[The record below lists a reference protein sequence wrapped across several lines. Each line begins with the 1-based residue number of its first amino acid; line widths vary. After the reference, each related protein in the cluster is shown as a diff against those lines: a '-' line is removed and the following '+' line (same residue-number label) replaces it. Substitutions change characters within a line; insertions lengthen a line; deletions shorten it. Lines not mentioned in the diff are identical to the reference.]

1 MSLFSKSVKKNQDVP
16 KAIQLFS
23 NLARPIKIRVA
34 FQKWN
39 KKKTKTTSSYVTEL
53 RQINKEILHVL
64 ELVDMLLL
72 EKYME
77 ALPI

>member
-1 MSLFSKSVKKNQDVP
+1 MEQ
-16 KAIQLFS
+16 
-23 NLARPIKIRVA
+23 
-34 FQKWN
+34 